1 MNKREYIQDLISKGF
16 NDDEILYKLDNEFK
30 EPTDPPKKKQDPATA
45 ETSVGSSEDMVS
57 SSEDGS
63 LVSRDRTIETEIEL
77 PGMKDMPELERQF
90 ASGELTRSDLE
101 GMGLIVSDDG
111 KINVQSV
118 GQVEIKVK
126 AKEKEEDLTWLERKF
141 GKNNATDF
149 FGDIYRSF
157 KSGYAQGESFDSA
170 IELFKQ
176 GTTDEEIKKYL
187 SDVRNLENFHG
198 TDEMLQFE
206 DDYSRMSEKYG
217 PVAGFFYG
225 AWRNPSIM
233 HQYASQSLGNMAAS
247 VQTGEAIAS
256 AASAGAGGAGA
267 GALVSGPGGAIVGGG
282 AGFIGGLSGAMEVGF
297 TTADLL
303 KDEIDKELIS
313 SGASTRWDNMGDEQR
328 FSYVSDILN
337 NPVKKN
343 ELRNRALRR
352 GIAIG
357 TFDAVTGALTQG
369 TGKVVTGAVKKAT
382 RSAYKASSKVA
393 KTTTRVSAKLAPTI
407 ARGTTETTMGIASE
421 YAGQIAAGQEI
432 DTKDALIEG
441 LAGDKI
447 FTIAG
452 MATDAIAANG
462 KYKINGQ
469 KLGFNEFTE
478 SIKKMDDIA
487 FTEARIDVEGDDVI
501 KAIVDNRREDIK
513 IDQSIDAKIS
523 DANDRADLIR
533 LEREISQLKSS
544 ESETNKNKIAN
555 LREKVK
561 KISDAYI
568 DADVDVSIEDRQ
580 LAIANAARNR
590 VENEFNDNAKKVES
604 AARDVEG
611 VEIKKFDT
619 TSEVEEYLNSVGDDV
634 DVKKAAGQ
642 QGFIIQNSKTGKQQ
656 IILNKEQALK
666 DNAVTVAS
674 HEFLHGILFNT
685 VNKNTSN
692 AISLGNALLK
702 RLNSIDINKI
712 ENSEF
717 KNRMLQ
723 YADESKEV
731 RMEEALTL
739 FSDALATGDIK
750 YNENTFTKIGDT
762 VRRTL
767 QRNFGVNIKFNN
779 GRDVYNFIKDY
790 NKSIEEGGLTQA
802 QAKLAVEGGKGKL
815 IQEGLYTDT
824 ETVKASAAA
833 AAEKPKAI
841 FMVGG
846 PGAGKTNVGKGLKLG
861 RRGFKVVN
869 QDIALEAM
877 KEEAG
882 LPTEESEYTAE
893 QRSTRSKL
901 GAAAVKAAKEKFNK
915 YVSDKNDMVIDGTGA
930 SYNATMKKVKE
941 LQDAGFEVSMVVA
954 NTPLE
959 TALERNRARKERSLP
974 DKIVTKTYEQVQ
986 ESLAKYKQ
994 DFGDK
999 LYEIN
1004 TESINYGEDLPQD
1017 FLDKVY
1023 KGIGVS
1029 ERDVK
1034 YSRASVLEEINNLIP
1049 ENIETKEQF
1058 LSDRSFTK
1066 VYESV
1071 MMPGGV
1077 INNYIKSKSSS
1088 PMEAELAIDSVVDRL
1103 MNFDPQAK
1111 RKDGSTIGREG
1122 FGEFIFA
1129 NTAFGKRDAKKALYE
1144 ESQRKAKQTSIDDSV
1159 REIADV
1165 ETVEEEATVETR
1177 EKPSINP
1184 LKFSGV
1190 PDKVTISDKP
1200 GEGLTFK
1207 NVSKKY
1213 AGEVGE
1219 QILGIPAKKITDA
1232 SANLG
1237 SVNEARAIQQFFFR
1251 ADNLDKFVSILPEY
1265 NIATPEAR
1273 VEGKDI
1279 DVSKTIQ
1286 GTGIGLPKRI
1296 LDYFYD
1302 DFIDPS
1308 GKLTSP
1314 KGRSKGLT
1322 SQVPVRRL
1330 KPEFRGIVS
1339 KETIDKLKLDIG
1351 ITPKGELNI
1360 LPKNELR
1367 SSLGQLIKGM
1377 AKTYSTL
1384 AANTLV
1390 RQELKSAGATEKQ
1403 LADVAAGKARVML
1416 SKAAVQKS
1424 KNVFMQNDSF
1434 EKSSDEFAAEN
1445 KVWKAILAPLNL
1457 TLPSSKDAADI
1468 ESVRTFVREKLTK
1481 VLPKSF
1487 FTGGTFANAGT
1498 SAAKR
1503 GFFYV
1508 SMEEVYNDIDGMNFA
1523 PEDIE
1528 ITAAVSRDSYSKLD
1542 EKINTKQFRERQDQ
1556 SINGLRKIFKAF
1568 EKLINENPENAKYV
1582 AAILSSSSQ
1591 SMAHFV
1597 RTSAPINFY
1606 SVENGRPLTGGGKV
1620 VVEEHTL
1627 PASLVGKYLFGAM
1640 LDGTLDESFVNIKNN
1655 YQQGLLSKVNDKKLK
1670 GFKPNGKPYNYIAS
1684 TPEGWKITD
1693 NIFARYFNENVATN
1707 NGGINPS
1714 EIVMYDGETIL
1725 EKYNVD
1731 SSGFA
1736 TTVQLEKQK
1745 EVAFKNNIKVAYS
1758 KAKNN
1763 SELLND
1769 LKNRDK
1775 AIANARNAKA
1785 PRKGITVFDFD
1796 DTLATSKSM
1805 VGVTMPDGTTKKID
1819 ATEFAKQ
1826 GDTLSEQGAVFD
1838 FSDFS
1843 KVVNGQPGPLIS
1855 KLEKA
1860 INKFGNKDVYVLT
1873 ARPANSAPAIYEF
1886 LKGVGYEIPLENITG
1901 LQNSSPEAKAQWMV
1915 EKAALGYN
1923 DFYFVDDA
1931 YKNVKAVQDAMKVLD
1946 VKSKERIVYKDVF
1959 DKLDKEFNDI
1969 LEAKTGIAADKMYS
1983 DAKAEVVGASK
1994 GKYKF
1999 FIPPSAED
2007 FVGLLYT
2014 TLSRGKLGDNQMAWY
2029 KKNLIDPYARAMNN
2043 IANERMSLVADYK
2056 ALKKN
2061 LKIVPK
2067 NLRKKIPNEGFTKEQ
2082 AVRIY
2087 IWNQQ
2092 GFEVPGLSKSDLNEM
2107 TKYVFNNPEL
2117 RVFADQLIAINKG
2130 DGYIGP
2136 NEGWLAGSITTD
2148 LMAGLQIT
2156 KRAKHLEQWQA
2167 NVDAIFSKQNLNKLE
2182 AAYGSNYREAL
2193 ENMLKRMKSGKNRNF
2208 DGDSNTGRF
2217 LDWVNGSTGAI
2228 MFFNTRSALLQ
2239 TISAVNFI
2247 NWSDNNILKASA
2259 AFANQPQYWK
2269 DFAYL
2274 FNSDFLKERRNNL
2287 TININEA
2294 DIAEMAN
2301 KGGVRGAISYIL
2313 QKGFLPTQF
2322 ADSFAIAS
2330 GGATFYRNRLKSYLK
2345 EGLSQSEA
2353 EQKAFDDFREATEE
2367 SQQSS
2372 RPDRISQQQAGPLG
2386 RIVLAFANTPS
2397 QYARI
2402 IKKASMDLAAGR
2414 GDAKVNISKILYYGA
2429 VQGIIFNAI
2438 QSALFAADF
2447 EDEEEMDEKYMRMA
2461 NGMADGIL
2469 RGIGVG
2475 GAVASTVKGGV
2486 LKAIEESEKKR
2497 PNYEK
2502 VAFEMTKISPP
2513 ISSKL
2518 SRLNQAA
2525 REVQWNKKEMSQMGW
2540 SLDNPAW
2547 LASAN
2552 VISATTNIPAD
2563 RVIKKINNIDA
2574 AYSQDLEM
2582 WERMALLGG
2591 WSEWELGIQDDKK
2604 KKQTGGR
2611 VEAGS
2616 RVGSGIRVG
2625 GGRRVK

>member
-1 MNKREYIQDLISKGF
+1 MNRQQYIQDLV
-16 NDDEILYKLDNEFK
+16 NQNLTDEEIFAKLDEFDNQ
-30 EPTDPPKKKQDPATA
+30 TDPPKKKQDPATA
-45 ETSVGSSEDMVS
+45 ETSVGSSEGMVS

-63 LVSRDRTIETEIEL
+63 LVSRDKTIETEIEL

-111 KINVQSV
+111 KINVESV

-126 AKEKEEDLTWLERKF
+126 AKEKEEDLIWLERKF
-141 GKNNATDF
+141 GKNSVTDF

-157 KSGYAQGESFDSA
+157 KSGYAQGESFDST

-267 GALVSGPGGAIVGGG
+267 GALVSGPGGAIIGGG

-313 SGASTRWDNMGDEQR
+313 LGASTRWDNMSDEQR
-328 FSYVSDILN
+328 FSYVGDILN

-469 KLGFNEFTE
+469 KLSFNEFTE

-487 FTEARIDVEGDDVI
+487 FTEARIDVEGDDII
-501 KAIVDNRREDIK
+501 KAIVDNRREDIR

-555 LREKVK
+555 LREKIK
-561 KISDAYI
+561 KISNAYI
-568 DADVDVSIEDRQ
+568 DADVDASIEDRQ

-619 TSEVEEYLNSVGDDV
+619 TSEIEEYLNSVGDDV

-642 QGFIIQNSKTGKQQ
+642 QGFIVQDSNTGKQQ

-802 QAKLAVEGGKGKL
+802 QAKLAAEGGKGKL

-824 ETVKASAAA
+824 ETIKASAAA

-882 LPTEESEYTAE
+882 LPAEESEYTAE

-959 TALERNRARKERSLP
+959 IALERNRARKERSLP

-1088 PMEAELAIDSVVDRL
+1088 PMEAELAVDSVVDRL

-1144 ESQRKAKQTSIDDSV
+1144 ESQRKAKQTSIDDST

-1165 ETVEEEATVETR
+1165 ETDEEEATVETK

-1219 QILGIPAKKITDA
+1219 QILGVPAKKITDA

-1416 SKAAVQKS
+1416 SKAAIQKS
-1424 KNVFMQNDSF
+1424 KSVFMQNDSF

-1468 ESVRTFVREKLTK
+1468 ESVRTFIREKLTK

-1523 PEDIE
+1523 PEDVD
-1528 ITAAVSRDSYSKLD
+1528 ITAAVSRDSYSKLH
-1542 EKINTKQFRERQDQ
+1542 EKINTKQFRERQNQ

-1606 SVENGRPLTGGGKV
+1606 SVENGKPLTGGGKV

-1627 PASLVGKYLFGAM
+1627 PASLVGKYLFGAI

-1693 NIFARYFNENVATN
+1693 NVFARYFNINVANT

-1714 EIVMYDGETIL
+1714 EIIL
-1725 EKYNVD
+1725 YNGKSIVEEYGID
-1731 SSGFA
+1731 AKGFKTNEA
-1736 TTVQLEKQK
+1736 IELQK
-1745 EVAFKNNIKVAYS
+1745 EKAFNGNKKRMFS
-1758 KAKNN
+1758 KANN
-1763 SELLND
+1763 NNELLND
-1769 LKNRDK
+1769 LNNREK
-1775 AIANARNAKA
+1775 ALKNARDIKA
-1785 PRKGITVFDFD
+1785 PIRGITVFDFD
-1796 DTLATSKSM
+1796 DTLATSNSL
-1805 VGVTMPDGTTKKID
+1805 VAVTMPDGETFKID
-1819 ATEFAKQ
+1819 ATEFAKR
-1826 GDTLSEQGAVFD
+1826 GDALLAQGAEFD

-1843 KVVNGQPGPLIS
+1843 KVVNGKPGPLIS

-1860 INKFGNKDVYVLT
+1860 ISKFGNKDIYVLT
-1873 ARPANSAPAIYEF
+1873 ARPANSALAIYEF
-1886 LKGVGYEIPLENITG
+1886 LKSIGYEIPLENITG

-1915 EKAALGYN
+1915 NKAAEGYN

-1931 YKNVKAVQDAMKVLD
+1931 YKNVKAVQEAMSVLD
-1946 VKSKERIVYKDVF
+1946 VKSKERIAYKDRF
-1959 DKLDKEFNDI
+1959 EKLDKEFNDI
-1969 LEAKTGIAADKMYS
+1969 IENKTGIASEKEYS
-1983 DAKAEVVGASK
+1983 DAKAEVVGVDK
-1994 GKYKF
+1994 GKFNF
-1999 FIPPSAED
+1999 FISPSAED
-2007 FVGLLYT
+2007 FVGLLYS
-2014 TLSRGKLGDNQMAWY
+2014 TLGKGKLGENQMAWY
-2029 KKNLIDPYARAMNN
+2029 KKNLLDPYTRAMNN
-2043 IANERMSLVADYK
+2043 IASERMTLAADYK
-2056 ALKKN
+2056 ALKKQLGVVPN
-2061 LKIVPK
+2061 KLRNKIK
-2067 NLRKKIPNEGFTKEQ
+2067 GEGFTQEQ

-2087 IWNQQ
+2087 IWNKQ
-2092 GFEVPGLSKSDLNEM
+2092 GMDVPGLSKTDLAEM
-2107 TKYVFNNPEL
+2107 TKYVESDPKLN
-2117 RVFADQLIAINKG
+2117 VFADQLIEITKG
-2130 DGYIGP
+2130 DGYAMP
-2136 NEGWLAGSITTD
+2136 FENWMTGSITTD
-2148 LMAGLQIT
+2148 LLSTLQIT
-2156 KRAKHLEQWQA
+2156 KRAKHLEQWQR
-2167 NVDAIFSKQNLNKLE
+2167 NVDVVFSNKNLNKLE
-2182 AAYGSNYREAL
+2182 AAYGSTYRKAMDNIL
-2193 ENMLKRMKSGKNRNF
+2193 QRMKTGKNRGY
-2208 DGDSNTGRF
+2208 DTDSLTGRF

-2228 MFFNTRSALLQ
+2228 MFFNTRSAILQ

-2247 NWSDNNILKASA
+2247 NWSDNNVFKASA

-2269 DFAYL
+2269 DFKEL
-2274 FNSDFLKERRNNL
+2274 FMSDFLKERRDNL
-2287 TININEA
+2287 TININES

-2301 KGGVRGAISYIL
+2301 KGGVRGAIGYIL

-2322 ADSFAIAS
+2322 ADGFAIAS
-2330 GGATFYRNRLKSYLK
+2330 GGATFYRNRINTYIK
-2345 EGLSQSEA
+2345 EGLSEKEA
-2353 EQKAFDDFREATEE
+2353 KEKAFNDFRELTEE

-2402 IKKASMDLAAGR
+2402 IKKAALDLKNNR
-2414 GDAKVNISKILYYGA
+2414 GDWKTNLSKIMYYSV
-2429 VQGIIFNAI
+2429 VQGVIFNAL

-2447 EDEEEMDEKYMRMA
+2447 DDEEEMEEKMFKMG
-2461 NGMADGIL
+2461 NSITDGIL
-2469 RGIGVG
+2469 RGMGVQ
-2475 GAVASTVKGGV
+2475 GAITSVVKNTT
-2486 LKAIEESEKKR
+2486 LKALEESEKNR
-2497 PNYEK
+2497 PKYDK
-2502 VAFEMTKISPP
+2502 VVNEILRISPP
-2513 ISSKL
+2513 VSSKISKL
-2518 SRLNQAA
+2518 QQAA
-2525 REVQWNKKEMSQMGW
+2525 REIEWNKKEMKSMGW
-2540 SLDNPAW
+2540 SLENPAW
-2547 LASAN
+2547 IASAN
-2552 VISATTNIPAD
+2552 VLSATTNIPAD
-2563 RVIKKINNIDA
+2563 RVIKKINNITYA
-2574 AYSQDLEM
+2574 STQDIELY
-2582 WERMALLGG
+2582 ERLALLGG
-2591 WSEWELGIQDDKK
+2591 WQKWELGIDDKK
-2604 KKQTGGR
+2604 KKEKKNKEQ
-2611 VEAGS
+2611 VKFKNVKYKSIKYGS
-2616 RVGSGIRVG
+2616 
-2625 GGRRVK
+2625 VKYK